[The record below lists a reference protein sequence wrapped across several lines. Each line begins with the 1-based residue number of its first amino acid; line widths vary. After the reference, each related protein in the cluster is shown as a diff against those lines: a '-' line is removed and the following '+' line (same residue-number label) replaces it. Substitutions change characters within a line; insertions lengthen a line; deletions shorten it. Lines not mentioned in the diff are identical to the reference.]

1 MMRKMV
7 LNGRSRHY
15 QDLDM
20 TEKEI
25 QDRINVI
32 KNLAA
37 EYQGY
42 QEQNKSYKSLAGEYK
57 WNDLDLPPRKKL
69 SFTTINGIDFY
80 MVGRN
85 SSQDFYLGLD
95 SKGNYWIRSLEVDS
109 YNEDGEPEYKEDIHQ
124 VDNLEYAYLGHL

>member
-1 MMRKMV
+1 
-7 LNGRSRHY
+7 
-15 QDLDM
+15 M

-25 QDRINVI
+25 QDRINVV

-80 MVGRN
+80 MVGHN
-85 SSQDFYLGLD
+85 SSHEFYLGLD
-95 SKGNYWIRSLEVDS
+95 EAGNYWARSFGEDAYYDENDVDS
-109 YNEDGEPEYKEDIHQ
+109 EPTYSEHIYK
-124 VDNLEYAYLGHL
+124 VDNLEDVYLGHL